1 MQGVSAE
8 SYKMPNETDRLLQQD
23 PDIVLDCQRILN
35 VDSDEV
41 NTTTMMMAVTVQA
54 AEILAFNQLCS
65 T

>member
-1 MQGVSAE
+1 VSAE
-8 SYKMPNETDRLLQQD
+8 SYEPPDETDRLLQQD

-41 NTTTMMMAVTVQA
+41 NTTTMMMAVTVQK